1 MRLTRQAVRDDSDP
15 GLATVRSHSRTAVVL
30 SRLAPGDIAVIHQI
44 DLDAATAR
52 ELLRRRPRAVVDT
65 APFISGR
72 VANLGPGLL
81 LDAGV
86 ELVEALEG
94 DPTQVPDGASLRLE
108 GGVLYDGDREV
119 LHGTV
124 VTGEDISRRLDDAR
138 TGMSAQLDSFTSN
151 AAEYLRR
158 DQDVL
163 LHGRGLPEVR
173 ARLKGRPALV
183 VSADAAPQDLKQV
196 RRFLREEH
204 PALVAVDGAADTLA
218 RRRLRPDVVV
228 VREEALAGIADGRAA
243 VTAKALKRAGD
254 VVVHT
259 RRGGES
265 PALKRLVTLGVEPL
279 RFTGS
284 LSSFDVGLLL
294 AHHGGANL
302 VVPVGARAGLDDLVD
317 GSPAEQASA
326 FLTRLR
332 VGPRLVDAAAV
343 PQLYSGRMRWWYVLL
358 VLLVGLVA
366 VAVAIGTT
374 PVGQDWWHQITT
386 HLSSPNPKG

>member
-1 MRLTRQAVRDDSDP
+1 
-15 GLATVRSHSRTAVVL
+15 
-30 SRLAPGDIAVIHQI
+30 
-44 DLDAATAR
+44 
-52 ELLRRRPRAVVDT
+52 
-65 APFISGR
+65 
-72 VANLGPGLL
+72 
-81 LDAGV
+81 
-86 ELVEALEG
+86 VEALEG
-94 DPTQVPDGASLRLE
+94 DPTQVPDGATLRLDA
-108 GGVLYDGDREV
+108 GVLYDGDREV

-124 VTGEDISRRLDDAR
+124 VTAEDVSRRLADAR

-173 ARLKGRPALV
+173 ARLTGRPALV
-183 VSADAAPQDLKQV
+183 VSADAAPEDLKQV

-218 RRRLRPDVVV
+218 RRRLRPDVAV

-243 VTAKALKRAGD
+243 VTAKALKRSGD
-254 VVVHT
+254 VVVHS

-265 PALKRLVTLGVEPL
+265 PALKRLVTLGIDPV

-284 LSSFDVGLLL
+284 ISSFDVGLLL
-294 AHHGGANL
+294 AHHGGASL
-302 VVPVGARAGLDDLVD
+302 VVPVGARASLDDLVD

-358 VLLVGLVA
+358 VLLVGLLA
-366 VAVAIGTT
+366 VGVAIGTT

-386 HLSSPNPKG
+386 HLSSLNSKG